1 MRCITSKMNGNR
13 SREIKSSIRNP
24 GLGWRGLTLQLIF
37 ITILPLSILLVAV
50 TFGSINVHQRAMRTL
65 VGQRDERAVKTAAAA
80 LSAQVGQRIASIQD
94 LSQKLSSEGQQS
106 LDPRSLDEALR
117 NSSHL
122 LRDFDGGLAV
132 FDQNGTLLA
141 SIGDRSLWETLA
153 TGTVINIKTLFPT
166 ESTRPFISN
175 AFPNPNQNGPLVAIS
190 AFATPNVGEA
200 STPARAVL
208 IIGAFSPGGLARGTL
223 ADAFAGDGQ
232 SSVVLFDTSR
242 QLLYRSGKL
251 VTNRSLQ
258 DHPGVVEAIA
268 GRSGTTFIPAE
279 DGEHVVAYAPVE
291 PLNWALVVEEPWEKV
306 ASPLLSYTQM
316 APLVLV
322 PVLLLTLF
330 ALWFVI
336 RQIVQPLQAL
346 EEQADAL
353 AWGNYQ
359 AVEKPVGG
367 IAEIRRLQKGL
378 LHMSQKVRAA
388 QQSLHGYIGAIT
400 AAQEEERRRLAR
412 ELHDDTIQSLIAL
425 KQRVQLAEMNQEN
438 GSSAQSFEELEE
450 LTENTIDNLRRVTRA
465 LRPIYLEDLGLLAAL
480 EMLTREVTR
489 VTGIEVGFNI
499 SGPEER
505 LSPKVELALYRIIQE
520 ALNNVARHA
529 EASHA
534 SVNITFKPESVLLEV
549 VDNGRGFEVPR
560 SPAEFAPSGH
570 YGLLGLFERAEL
582 IDADLRIESKVGQ
595 GTRVAVSL
603 KLNAEPGK

>member
-1 MRCITSKMNGNR
+1 MNGNR
-13 SREIKSSIRNP
+13 SREKKSAIHIP

-37 ITILPLSILLVAV
+37 ITILPLTVLLLAV

-94 LSQKLSSEGQQS
+94 LSQKLSLEDQRS
-106 LDPRSLDEALR
+106 LDPRSVDETLSS
-117 NSSHL
+117 SSHL

-141 SIGDRSLWETLA
+141 AIGDRSLWETLA
-153 TGTVINIKTLFPT
+153 TGTGINIKTLFPDQ
-166 ESTRPFISN
+166 STRPFISN
-175 AFPNPNQNGPLVAIS
+175 AFTNPNQNGSLVAIS
-190 AFATPNVGEA
+190 AFVTRNVGEA
-200 STPARAVL
+200 STPAKAGVIL
-208 IIGAFSPGGLARGTL
+208 GAFSPGELARTTL
-223 ADAFAGDGQ
+223 ADAFETDGQ
-232 SSVVLFDTSR
+232 SSVILFDTSR
-242 QLLYRSGKL
+242 QLLYQSGRL
-251 VTNRSLQ
+251 SSDRNLQ
-258 DHPGVVEAIA
+258 DHPGVTDAIA
-268 GRSGTTFIPAE
+268 GQSGTSFLPAE
-279 DGEHVVAYAPVE
+279 DGEHVIAYAPVE
-291 PLNWALVVEEPWEKV
+291 PLNWALVVEEPWEMV

-330 ALWFVI
+330 ALWFGI

-378 LHMSQKVRAA
+378 FHMSQKVRAA

-425 KQRVQLAEMNQEN
+425 KQRVQLAELNQSN
-438 GSSAQSFEELEE
+438 GSGTQSYSELEE

-499 SGPEER
+499 SGPEQR

-534 SVNITFKPESVLLEV
+534 SVNITFKSESVLLEV

-582 IDADLRIESKVGQ
+582 IEADLRIESKIGQ
-595 GTRVAVSL
+595 GTRVAVRL